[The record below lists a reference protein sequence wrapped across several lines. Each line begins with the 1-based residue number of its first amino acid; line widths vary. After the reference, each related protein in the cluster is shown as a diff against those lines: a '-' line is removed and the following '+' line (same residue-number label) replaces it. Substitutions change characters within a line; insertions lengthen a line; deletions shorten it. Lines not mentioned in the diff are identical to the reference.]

1 MQRSA
6 LRKVLLVCGALVVA
20 GGFANDA
27 FARGGGHDGGGHDGG
42 GHSGASMG
50 SGGHFGGSNGG
61 RLGGH
66 FGDGQ
71 RDHQRSGSQPAVAG
85 SPALIS
91 PFVVTRPDD
100 PASDCRLNDRVLI
113 GGQWV
118 WESTQ
123 IC

>member
-1 MQRSA
+1 MTPSPEVA
-6 LRKVLLVCGALVVA
+6 VTTEVVTTEVVTA
-20 GGFANDA
+20 AP
-27 FARGGGHDGGGHDGG
+27 
-42 GHSGASMG
+42 SMG
-50 SGGHFGGSNGG
+50 SGGHFGGSNGNHFGGSNGG

-66 FGDGQ
+66 FGGGQ

-100 PASDCRLNDRVLI
+100 PASDCRLNERVLI

-118 WESTQ
+118 WEDTQ